1 MDGFLLVLDQEGEV
15 LFASKSITQ
24 YVGLAQQDVVGQ
36 SLFDVTHSDDVKNI
50 KESLKPSG
58 EGVSE

>member
-1 MDGFLLVLDQEGEV
+1 MLDQEGEV

-36 SLFDVTHSDDVKNI
+36 SLYDVTHSDDVKNI

-58 EGVSE
+58 E